1 MEAGL
6 DSLGA
11 VELRNA
17 LAARFAADLPATFIF
32 DYPTADALASHL
44 AMSYVAV
51 QVHPVHCIKLRDN
64 RIPWCKL
71 HCKIFLAL
79 LLCF

>member
-17 LAARFAADLPATFIF
+17 LAARFAENLPATSIF
-32 DYPTADALASHL
+32 DYPTADALASYL
-44 AMSYVAV
+44 VKSQVAV
-51 QVHPVHCIKLRDN
+51 QV
-64 RIPWCKL
+64 
-71 HCKIFLAL
+71 
-79 LLCF
+79 